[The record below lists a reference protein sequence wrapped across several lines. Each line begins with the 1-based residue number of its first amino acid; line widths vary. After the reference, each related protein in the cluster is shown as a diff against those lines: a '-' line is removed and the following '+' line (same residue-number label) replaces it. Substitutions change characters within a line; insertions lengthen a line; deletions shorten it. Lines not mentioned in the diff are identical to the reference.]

1 MLGGVCPLTNANQLR
16 YIMQNDVDLVHKIE
30 AVIGKQLDE
39 FECKEKEVL
48 EDITKVSDEF
58 DNTGIILFVFLCI

>member
-1 MLGGVCPLTNANQLR
+1 M
-16 YIMQNDVDLVHKIE
+16 DLVHKIE

-58 DNTGIILFVFLCI
+58 HNTV

>member
-1 MLGGVCPLTNANQLR
+1 MIFNFLANPGGSTQ
-16 YIMQNDVDLVHKIE
+16 QNDVELVHEIE

-48 EDITKVSDEF
+48 EDNITRVSVED
-58 DNTGIILFVFLCI
+58 ILGYYVYTEM